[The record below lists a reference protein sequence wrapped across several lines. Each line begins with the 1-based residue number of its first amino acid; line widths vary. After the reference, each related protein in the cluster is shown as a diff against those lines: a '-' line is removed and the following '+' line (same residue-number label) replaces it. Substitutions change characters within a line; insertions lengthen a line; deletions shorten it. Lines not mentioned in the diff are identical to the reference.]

1 MLSTLNHLLEPEPRC
16 HLESTT
22 VKVPG
27 KLYLVGEYAVLEP
40 GYPAVIMAVDH
51 YLTATIKASHLVG
64 EGCFSS
70 DLPGLE
76 DFHYTRLKINEPLS
90 LHQFDASGWEYVLSS
105 IEIVERLLKELKRPL
120 LDYQLTFKT
129 DLVAENGDKY
139 GLGSS
144 GAVTVA
150 TIRSLLSLYG
160 FNVLD
165 PELIYKLS
173 AIAMIL
179 MKSEGSFGDIAT
191 NVLGGWV
198 YYRSPDRKWLK
209 KQLKEKTSLQQL
221 LLMDWPHLKLQSLPN
236 VEDLEVMIGWTKT
249 PASTPYFVKSLQ
261 DHIQKEAKPYQQFL
275 EGAKESVV
283 RLKEGFMT
291 QNVSKIQEE
300 VMNYRHL
307 LLHLGEH
314 YQLDIETD
322 TLNQL
327 VEISQANQYS
337 AKSSGA
343 GGGDCG
349 IAIGS
354 SKNKGNRQRL
364 KTQWEDANI
373 VPLHLHIAPKLF
385 K

>member
-1 MLSTLNHLLEPEPRC
+1 MISTLEHLLEPEPRC
-16 HLESTT
+16 HFKSTT

-27 KLYLVGEYAVLEP
+27 KLYLAGEYAVLEP
-40 GYPAVIMAVDH
+40 GHPAVIMAVDH
-51 YLTATIKASHLVG
+51 YLTATVKASHLVG
-64 EGCFSS
+64 EGSFSS
-70 DLPGLE
+70 DLLGL
-76 DFHYTRLKINEPLS
+76 DDLHYKRLKMDNPLS
-90 LHQFDASGWEYVLSS
+90 FDQIGAPGWEYVLSG
-105 IEIVERLLKELKRPL
+105 IEVVEQLLNELERPL
-120 LDYQLTFKT
+120 LDYHLTFKT

-160 FNVLD
+160 FNVLK
-165 PELIYKLS
+165 PELVYKLS
-173 AIAMIL
+173 AIAMTL
-179 MKSEGSFGDIAT
+179 MKSEGSFGDIAS

-198 YYRSPDRKWLK
+198 YYQSPDRKWLK
-209 KQLKEKTSLQQL
+209 NQLEQKVSLQQL
-221 LLMDWPHLKLQSLPN
+221 LLTDWPDLTLQSLPP

-261 DHIQKEAKPYQQFL
+261 DHIQQEADYYQQFL
-275 EGAKESVV
+275 KEAKESVI
-283 RLKEGFMT
+283 RLKEGFVT
-291 QNVSKIQEE
+291 QNIPKIQEE

-314 YQLDIETD
+314 YQLNIETD

-327 VEISQANQYS
+327 VEIAQANQYS

-354 SKNKGNRQRL
+354 SKNKGNGQRL
-364 KTQWEDANI
+364 KEQWEEAEI
-373 VPLHLHIAPKLF
+373 VPLALQIAPQLF